1 MAEDRAHRSERVI
14 DFGAFKS
21 SKERTGQGQRV
32 SHTPDSPAMTKHED
46 EAMALG
52 NPTPPKRTL
61 SSDIKK
67 AGASATKFLGLQVE
81 DN

>member
-14 DFGAFKS
+14 DFGAYKQ
-21 SKERTGQGQRV
+21 SKERTGKGQRV
-32 SHTPDSPAMTKHED
+32 SSTPDSPSLTKHED
-46 EAMALG
+46 EAMAVG

-61 SSDIKK
+61 VSDVKK
-67 AGASATKFLGLQVE
+67 GISSATKFLGLQVE